1 MHGTVLHHTPSHL
14 PTHEQMANGS
24 GSADDPLARL
34 RWMRVRIKGARA
46 ALAGW
51 EPDILGLSMR
61 WPFCQMMSRPDPQ
74 SSELGPQKQR
84 QQKQSDPL
92 VGNVCGQRI

>member
-1 MHGTVLHHTPSHL
+1 M
-14 PTHEQMANGS
+14 
-24 GSADDPLARL
+24 
-34 RWMRVRIKGARA
+34 RIKGARA

-74 SSELGPQKQR
+74 SSELGHRNRSNRNSQILWWGMCAGTE
-84 QQKQSDPL
+84 SDIFL
-92 VGNVCGQRI
+92 AAGGQPGEMKL

>member
-1 MHGTVLHHTPSHL
+1 M
-14 PTHEQMANGS
+14 
-24 GSADDPLARL
+24 
-34 RWMRVRIKGARA
+34 RIKGARA

-74 SSELGPQKQR
+74 SSELGPQEQKQR
-84 QQKQSDPL
+84 SSQILWWGMCVWAVNLTFSCCWWSAE
-92 VGNVCGQRI
+92 GNEAVAHYQVCRCVLCV